1 MIAIRKH
8 YVYELINLMGTVEY
22 VGVTY
27 RPAARMYGH
36 TKTKPSKNNSN
47 REGKFY
53 GRQDLTMNIVAE
65 YTDKKD
71 ALEHEGK
78 LKLEYGMEW
87 TERNQ
92 YVIRPVIVYKKDGT
106 NVGIYQNLKRASI
119 ELGLN
124 NSHASKA
131 LRGILKTTKGY
142 IIKKYTN

>member
-1 MIAIRKH
+1 MKKY

-22 VGVTY
+22 VGQTY
-27 RPAARMYGH
+27 RPKTRMYGH
-36 TKTKPSKNNSN
+36 TKVKPSINNLN

-53 GRQDLTMNIVAE
+53 GRQDLIMNIVAE
-65 YTDKKD
+65 FDDKKD
-71 ALEHEGK
+71 ALELEGM
-78 LKLEYGMEW
+78 LKLSYGMEW

-92 YVIRPVIVYKKDGT
+92 NINRPVIVYKKDGSI
-106 NVGIYQNLKRASI
+106 VGIYQNLLRASK

-131 LRGILKTTKGY
+131 LRGLLKTTNGY